1 MTWMQR
7 APEVRVDPYRT
18 VAKAGALKWIA
29 EKRFALSPI
38 RKTAEKNLGRL
49 SNDGYI
55 WKSIDQ

>member
-7 APEVRVDPYRT
+7 VPEVRADPYRT

-38 RKTAEKNLGRL
+38 RKTAEENIGRRF
-49 SNDGYI
+49 NDGYI
-55 WKSIDQ
+55 LKSIKQ

>member
-1 MTWMQR
+1 MQR
-7 APEVRVDPYRT
+7 APEVRADPYRT

-55 WKSIDQ
+55 LKSID